1 MMTFYGKLALLSGIV
16 LLASCQSASHRQQAP
31 AYVPD
36 DDMCGASQFQNFI
49 GKPLTSIENMRFGTE
64 SRAIAYNS
72 VVTMDFNLRRLN
84 FMADEQGKI
93 TRVYCG

>member
-1 MMTFYGKLALLSGIV
+1 MTFHGKLVLLSGIV
-16 LLASCQSASHRQQAP
+16 LLASCQSARQHPQDQ

-36 DDMCGASQFQNFI
+36 DDMCGASQFQSFI

-72 VVTMDFNLRRLN
+72 VVSMDFNLRRLN
-84 FMADEQGKI
+84 FMADAQGNI
-93 TRVYCG
+93 TRIYCG

>member
-1 MMTFYGKLALLSGIV
+1 MTFYGKLALLSGIV
-16 LLASCQSASHRQQAP
+16 LLASCQSASHPQQVAN
-31 AYVPD
+31 YVPD
-36 DDMCGASQFQNFI
+36 DDMCGASQFQNFV

-72 VVTMDFNLRRLN
+72 AVTMDFNLRRLN
-84 FMADEQGKI
+84 FLAGENGNI